1 MEKNVMQFS
10 LVIVV
15 FVLTCTGGHSKALT
29 PQGNDA
35 PPKFLSELYHL
46 MLEESDEDSSECTGT
61 FDCESAGLGFHRDPH
76 DCSAFYMC
84 VHGRPSCHK
93 TCPWGLHFD
102 TRYNICNW
110 PWALQTTCGNNG
122 EGDAT
127 GTRSDAPTCGLPAM
141 RSVLSY
147 QPARPKIVGGH
158 EAVAGSWPWMVTIQL
173 RPFENSHLCGG
184 TLISDLWILSAAHC
198 FFRQPDPMVYEAYL
212 GKHSIRTEESYQQR
226 IEIAEIILHEDF
238 EPAAFRNDIALL
250 RLAAPANLNH
260 RVSPACLPED
270 DVKVGPGSTCVI
282 TGWGDT
288 EEPETASDVLALF
301 SDVLLEAEVPI
312 VSHWT
317 CRHQLPGY
325 SVDRTTQVCA
335 GYTEG
340 GVDTCQGDSGG
351 PLMCESR
358 DGHWFLYGITSYGEG
373 CAQPRNP
380 AVYTKV
386 PAMVAWIREHTG
398 DSSATYIPRAV
409 PQAGSTV

>member
-1 MEKNVMQFS
+1 
-10 LVIVV
+10 
-15 FVLTCTGGHSKALT
+15 
-29 PQGNDA
+29 
-35 PPKFLSELYHL
+35 
-46 MLEESDEDSSECTGT
+46 
-61 FDCESAGLGFHRDPH
+61 
-76 DCSAFYMC
+76 
-84 VHGRPSCHK
+84 
-93 TCPWGLHFD
+93 
-102 TRYNICNW
+102 
-110 PWALQTTCGNNG
+110 
-122 EGDAT
+122 
-127 GTRSDAPTCGLPAM
+127 M

-173 RPFENSHLCGG
+173 RPLENSHLCGG

-198 FFRQPDPMVYEAYL
+198 FFRQPDPTVYEAYL

-250 RLAAPANLNH
+250 RLAAPAHLNH

-288 EEPETASDVLALF
+288 EEPETGFKKRTCMTESKGHTNSRFKFKDNWSSDGRRCRL
-301 SDVLLEAEVPI
+301 PTTI
-312 VSHWT
+312 VT
-317 CRHQLPGY
+317 ADC
-325 SVDRTTQVCA
+325 V
-335 GYTEG
+335 
-340 GVDTCQGDSGG
+340 GDSGG

-386 PAMVAWIREHTG
+386 PAMVPWIRE
-398 DSSATYIPRAV
+398 
-409 PQAGSTV
+409 